1 MLNYKAY
8 NNMKKIFRNLMMLLC
23 ALTALVSCDESGD
36 KIYLDGFEAS
46 SLMASASD
54 VVLSVDK
61 SKDVVL
67 SLAWQNSTLL
77 SSDETKPAGSGVLK
91 TYLQVSASEN
101 FTSEKEYTVTDLS
114 KAFTGADLNAAAKDL
129 GLTPDVSSPLYFRI
143 KSQMGSNLDAAY
155 SNVCQVKVTPYLID
169 MSYINILD
177 KGKDQVLTYLYSP
190 NSDGVY
196 SGYMNVSSWLNC
208 WGKENDGT
216 FWGNIQT
223 GDKPYAVLDNDQ
235 SACNIWFPEPAGIYY
250 TVLDTKS
257 EEKLFHATLIQSM
270 KVNGEEM
277 KYDGPNYAWVKVIE
291 TTADNT
297 PISIVA
303 DGAEYNKSTGDKG
316 TSIVKTLNY
325 TLADG
330 KMTDSE
336 NAGSVNIPTAG
347 TYTVTVKVGEHSQL
361 EYTIVS
367 GDQTTPEPEA
377 SNTLC
382 MFSKDGN
389 TLLAVMNKV
398 SDGVYTCK
406 YKPSSWEKFRFIF
419 VGENK
424 DDKQTWYGADGEQ
437 FKLTSADGAWDIW
450 FGDENGATEFTV
462 TADLNTMTWEYK

>member
-1 MLNYKAY
+1 
-8 NNMKKIFRNLMMLLC
+8 MKKIFRNLMMLLC

-36 KIYLDGFEAS
+36 KIDLDGFNAS
-46 SLMASASD
+46 DLMASASD
-54 VVLSVDK
+54 VKLSVDN

-67 SLAWQNSTLL
+67 SLAWQNPTLL

-129 GLTPDVSSPLYFRI
+129 GLSPDVSSPLYFRI
-143 KSQMGSNLDAAY
+143 KSQMGNNLDAAY

-177 KGKDQVLTYLYSP
+177 KDTKEQTLTYLYSP

-196 SGYMNVSSWLNC
+196 SGYMNASSWLNF

-216 FWGNIQT
+216 IWGNVGQD
-223 GDKPYAVLDNDQ
+223 GHVYEMDNTE
-235 SACNIWFPEPAGIYY
+235 SAWSFWFPGQAGIYY
-250 TVLDTKS
+250 AVIDTKAK
-257 EEKLFHATLIQSM
+257 EFKPTLLKSFQL
-270 KVNGEEM
+270 NGEDM
-277 KYDGPNYAWVKVIE
+277 TYDAPNYAWTKVIT

-297 PISIVA
+297 PVSIVA
-303 DGAEYNKSTGDKG
+303 TGAEYSKATGTEDAAAV
-316 TSIVKTLNY
+316 VKTMNY

-336 NAGSVNIPTAG
+336 SAGSVIIPSAG
-347 TYTVTVKVGEHSQL
+347 TYTITVKVGEHSQL
-361 EYTIVS
+361 EYTIVE

-382 MFSKDGN
+382 MFSENGN

-406 YKPSSWEKFRFIF
+406 YKPTSWENFYFIY

-424 DDKQTWYGADGEQ
+424 DDKKTWYGADGEQ
-437 FKLTSADGAWDIW
+437 FKLTSGDGAWKIW
-450 FGDENGATEFTV
+450 FGDENGETEFTV
-462 TADLNTMTWEYK
+462 TADLNTMTWKYE

>member
-1 MLNYKAY
+1 
-8 NNMKKIFRNLMMLLC
+8 MKKIFRNLMMLLC

-36 KIYLDGFEAS
+36 KIYLDGFKAS
-46 SLMASASD
+46 DLMASASD
-54 VVLSVDK
+54 VVLSVDN

-67 SLAWQNSTLL
+67 SLAWQNPTLL

-129 GLTPDVSSPLYFRI
+129 GLSPDVSSPLYFRI
-143 KSQMGSNLDAAY
+143 KSQMGANLDAAY

-169 MSYINILD
+169 MSYINILN
-177 KGKDQVLTYLYSP
+177 KGQDQVLTYLYSP

-208 WGKENDGT
+208 WGQENDGT

-223 GDKPYAVLDNDQ
+223 GDKPYAVLDNAQ

-257 EEKLFHATLIQSM
+257 EEKLFHATLIKSM

-303 DGAEYNKSTGDKG
+303 DGAEYNKSTGDTG
-316 TSIVKTLNY
+316 TPIAKTLNY

-336 NAGSVNIPTAG
+336 NAGSVNIAKAG
-347 TYTVTVKVGEHSQL
+347 TYTVTVKVGEHSLL
-361 EYTIVS
+361 EYTIVE
-367 GDQTTPEPEA
+367 GDQTAPEPEA

-389 TLLAVMNKV
+389 TLLAVMSKV

-406 YKPSSWEKFRFIF
+406 YKPTAWENFRFIY

-424 DDKQTWYGADGEQ
+424 DDKQTWYGSVPDNLFNLSTAGDC
-437 FKLTSADGAWDIW
+437 WDIW
-450 FGDENGATEFTV
+450 FKDDVTGGEVTV
-462 TADLNTMTWEYK
+462 TADLNTMTWQYK

>member
-1 MLNYKAY
+1 
-8 NNMKKIFRNLMMLLC
+8 MKKIFRNLMMLLC

-46 SLMASASD
+46 DLMASASD

-67 SLAWQNSTLL
+67 SLAWQNPTLL

-129 GLTPDVSSPLYFRI
+129 GLSPDVSSPLYFRI
-143 KSQMGSNLDAAY
+143 KSQMGNNLDAAY

-177 KGKDQVLTYLYSP
+177 KDTKEQTLTYLYSP
-190 NSDGVY
+190 NSDGIY
-196 SGYMNVSSWLNC
+196 SGYMNVSSWLNF

-216 FWGNIQT
+216 IWGNVGQD
-223 GDKPYAVLDNDQ
+223 GHVYEMDNTE
-235 SACNIWFPEPAGIYY
+235 SAWSFWFPGQAGIYY
-250 TVLDTKS
+250 AVIDTKAK
-257 EEKLFHATLIQSM
+257 EFKPTLLKSFQL
-270 KVNGEEM
+270 NGEDM
-277 KYDGPNYAWVKVIE
+277 TYDAPNYAWTKVIT

-297 PISIVA
+297 PVSIVA
-303 DGAEYNKSTGDKG
+303 TGAEYSKATGTEDAAAV
-316 TSIVKTLNY
+316 VKTMNY

-330 KMTDSE
+330 KMTDAAT
-336 NAGSVNIPTAG
+336 AGSVNIAKAG

-361 EYTIVS
+361 EYTIVE

-398 SDGVYTCK
+398 SDGVYTCT
-406 YKPSSWEKFRFIF
+406 YKPYAWENFRFIY

-424 DDKQTWYGADGEQ
+424 DDKQTWYGSVPDNLFNLSTAGDC
-437 FKLTSADGAWDIW
+437 WDIW
-450 FGDENGATEFTV
+450 FKDDVTGGEVTV
-462 TADLNTMTWEYK
+462 TADLNTMTWKYE